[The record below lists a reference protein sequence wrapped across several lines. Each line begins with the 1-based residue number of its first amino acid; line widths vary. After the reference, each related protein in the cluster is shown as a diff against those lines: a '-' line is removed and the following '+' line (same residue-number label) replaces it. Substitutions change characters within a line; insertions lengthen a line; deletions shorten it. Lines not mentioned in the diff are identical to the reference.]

1 MLKKILLAAL
11 IVTSAAFAQVQVGGR
26 IAFNYGGIWGD
37 PESDEVDWGAGFIVG
52 PEVKY
57 SFNPMVSLISGLQL
71 DYRRISYDYFVKYD
85 RDIDPDLRNYT
96 VTESISFMYLDVPV
110 LLRVNPVSFFSI
122 NAGIN
127 FDFNLS
133 ANFVQ
138 EYDDE
143 TASDDVTASVKT
155 FEFGLACGLGFE
167 LSEFELNFRAVF
179 GMTEMLKKLG
189 NVKHL
194 RLQAGLTYWAF

>member
-71 DYRRISYDYFVKYD
+71 DYRRTLNQYPLCILMFLYCYALIRFRSFPLMLELILIS
-85 RDIDPDLRNYT
+85 T
-96 VTESISFMYLDVPV
+96 
-110 LLRVNPVSFFSI
+110 
-122 NAGIN
+122 
-127 FDFNLS
+127 
-133 ANFVQ
+133 
-138 EYDDE
+138 
-143 TASDDVTASVKT
+143 
-155 FEFGLACGLGFE
+155 
-167 LSEFELNFRAVF
+167 
-179 GMTEMLKKLG
+179 
-189 NVKHL
+189 
-194 RLQAGLTYWAF
+194 

>member
-11 IVTSAAFAQVQVGGR
+11 IVTSAVFAQVQVGGR
-26 IAFNYGGIWGD
+26 IAFNYGGVWGN
-37 PESDEVDWGAGFIVG
+37 PQSDEIDWGAGFILG

-57 SFNPMVSLISGLQL
+57 SFDPMVSLISGLQL
-71 DYRRISYDYFVKYD
+71 DYRRISNDYFVEYN

-96 VTESISFMYLDVPV
+96 VTETTSFMYLDIPV
-110 LLRVNPVSFFSI
+110 LIRFNPVSFFFV
-122 NAGIN
+122 NAG
-127 FDFNLS
+127 FTLDFNLS

-143 TASDDVTASVKT
+143 TISDDVSTGVKT

-179 GMTEMLKKLG
+179 GMTGVSKNTDKF
-189 NVKHL
+189 KHL